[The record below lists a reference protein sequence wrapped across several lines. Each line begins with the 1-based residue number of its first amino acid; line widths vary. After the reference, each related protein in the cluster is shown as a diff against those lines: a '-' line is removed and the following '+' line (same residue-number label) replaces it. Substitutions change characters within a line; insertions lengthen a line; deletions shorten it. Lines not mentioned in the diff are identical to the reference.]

1 MFIRLGHIL
10 KLVFII
16 YILRYSHRK
25 AMWLIF
31 IRKWVLANQ
40 RNERCFTREKN
51 DTPNQN
57 HARNVFLGVQKE
69 RHVQS
74 KATEFRA
81 KIPSF
86 YRLLKLAAPSPFEKI
101 CMLRL
106 SGSVLEKNSF
116 VYLTVNEENCREQA
130 KQQQK
135 WRKKKQNETEVSL
148 SCSFERYF

>member
-16 YILRYSHRK
+16 YILRYTHRK
-25 AMWLIF
+25 TMWLIF

-51 DTPNQN
+51 DTPNQK
-57 HARNVFLGVQKE
+57 HARDVYLRVEKNDT
-69 RHVQS
+69 S
-74 KATEFRA
+74 TEFRA

-86 YRLLKLAAPSPFEKI
+86 YRLFEKI

-116 VYLTVNEENCREQA
+116 VYLTVNEENCMQRAGKTTAEEE
-130 KQQQK
+130 
-135 WRKKKQNETEVSL
+135 KKKTE
-148 SCSFERYF
+148 RD

>member
-1 MFIRLGHIL
+1 
-10 KLVFII
+10 
-16 YILRYSHRK
+16 
-25 AMWLIF
+25 MWLIF

-51 DTPNQN
+51 DTPNQK
-57 HARNVFLGVQKE
+57 HARDVYLRVEKNDT
-69 RHVQS
+69 S
-74 KATEFRA
+74 TEFRA

-86 YRLLKLAAPSPFEKI
+86 YRLFEKI

-116 VYLTVNEENCREQA
+116 VYLTVNEENCREQL

-135 WRKKKQNETEVSL
+135 WREKKNRTRL
-148 SCSFERYF
+148 RLA